1 MVGTNLKAETMKLMD
16 ERTNTEAEMDVI
28 IQRLCQPGGPGL
40 SGNLVDSEGFPRTDI
55 DIPTVRGDRR
65 RLAVIVLEHAMFC
78 TSIATTSEIHHLYS
92 VMLYALLLLFPELL
106 MFQQQYSTLYLLFSK
121 TALCFHT
128 AELRNDHKIVTGKID
143 QNIQVL
149 HSARL
154 ASTPSVKDSVS
165 ASGRDRCMSN
175 SNTFPNA
182 SVGFSRADFICTC
195 ADQPADLQV
204 SFLTIIFA
212 YPTEISYLLY
222 AAAGLGVQ
230 GSAVNIG
237 SSSSPGN
244 YSVTAATS
252 AAMDIDVVFSR
263 PFAVIDEITE
273 ASPAAEDG
281 LQLGDQVVRF
291 GNVQSGENLLQRLAA
306 EAQSNQGCAVT
317 MTVLRQG
324 AMTNVQV
331 TPRVW
336 QGRGLLGRLFELL
349 VLCGALAELTWP
361 SILNRRHIFREVFAD
376 FDPVAVSRL
385 NEKKILHLEV
395 QHVHYYQNLNCEQ
408 SLKMLSLQLNLCW
421 FLLMSD
427 ILIKFR

>member
-28 IQRLCQPGGPGL
+28 IQRLCQPGAPGL

-65 RLAVIVLEHAMFC
+65 RLA
-78 TSIATTSEIHHLYS
+78 
-92 VMLYALLLLFPELL
+92 
-106 MFQQQYSTLYLLFSK
+106 
-121 TALCFHT
+121 
-128 AELRNDHKIVTGKID
+128 ELRNDHKIITEKID

-154 ASTPSVKDSVS
+154 ASTPSVKDS
-165 ASGRDRCMSN
+165 
-175 SNTFPNA
+175 
-182 SVGFSRADFICTC
+182 
-195 ADQPADLQV
+195 
-204 SFLTIIFA
+204 
-212 YPTEISYLLY
+212 
-222 AAAGLGVQ
+222 GVQ

-252 AAMDIDVVFSR
+252 AAMDIDLVFSR

-336 QGRGLLGRLFELL
+336 QGRGLLGCNFR
-349 VLCGALAELTWP
+349 
-361 SILNRRHIFREVFAD
+361 IL
-376 FDPVAVSRL
+376 
-385 NEKKILHLEV
+385 
-395 QHVHYYQNLNCEQ
+395 
-408 SLKMLSLQLNLCW
+408 
-421 FLLMSD
+421 
-427 ILIKFR
+427 

>member
-16 ERTNTEAEMDVI
+16 ERTNTETEMDVI

-40 SGNLVDSEGFPRTDI
+40 SGNLVDSEGRLGSTVTVKLSPCDIYVTVRAGELDNLHGFPRTDI

-65 RLAVIVLEHAMFC
+65 RLA
-78 TSIATTSEIHHLYS
+78 
-92 VMLYALLLLFPELL
+92 ELL

-121 TALCFHT
+121 TTLCFHT
-128 AELRNDHKIVTGKID
+128 AELRNDHKIITEKID

-154 ASTPSVKDSVS
+154 ASTPSVKDSV
-165 ASGRDRCMSN
+165 
-175 SNTFPNA
+175 
-182 SVGFSRADFICTC
+182 GFSRADFVGTC

-204 SFLTIIFA
+204 SCLTIIFA
-212 YPTEISYLLY
+212 YPTEISSLLY

-237 SSSSPGN
+237 SSSFPGN

-291 GNVQSGENLLQRLAA
+291 GNVQSVENLLQRLAA

-317 MTVLRQG
+317 MTVVRQG

-336 QGRGLLGRLFELL
+336 QGRGLLGCNFR
-349 VLCGALAELTWP
+349 
-361 SILNRRHIFREVFAD
+361 IL
-376 FDPVAVSRL
+376 
-385 NEKKILHLEV
+385 
-395 QHVHYYQNLNCEQ
+395 
-408 SLKMLSLQLNLCW
+408 
-421 FLLMSD
+421 
-427 ILIKFR
+427 

>member
-28 IQRLCQPGGPGL
+28 IQRLCQPGAPGL

-65 RLAVIVLEHAMFC
+65 RLA
-78 TSIATTSEIHHLYS
+78 
-92 VMLYALLLLFPELL
+92 
-106 MFQQQYSTLYLLFSK
+106 
-121 TALCFHT
+121 
-128 AELRNDHKIVTGKID
+128 ELRNDHKIITEKID

-154 ASTPSVKDSVS
+154 ASTPSVKDS
-165 ASGRDRCMSN
+165 D
-175 SNTFPNA
+175 
-182 SVGFSRADFICTC
+182 
-195 ADQPADLQV
+195 
-204 SFLTIIFA
+204 
-212 YPTEISYLLY
+212 

-252 AAMDIDVVFSR
+252 AAMDIDLVFSR

-336 QGRGLLGRLFELL
+336 QGRGLLGCNFR
-349 VLCGALAELTWP
+349 
-361 SILNRRHIFREVFAD
+361 IL
-376 FDPVAVSRL
+376 
-385 NEKKILHLEV
+385 
-395 QHVHYYQNLNCEQ
+395 
-408 SLKMLSLQLNLCW
+408 
-421 FLLMSD
+421 
-427 ILIKFR
+427 

>member
-16 ERTNTEAEMDVI
+16 ERTNTEAEMDVV

-40 SGNLVDSEGFPRTDI
+40 SGNLVDPEGFPRTDI
-55 DIPTVRGDRR
+55 DIPSVRADRR
-65 RLAVIVLEHAMFC
+65 RL
-78 TSIATTSEIHHLYS
+78 
-92 VMLYALLLLFPELL
+92 
-106 MFQQQYSTLYLLFSK
+106 
-121 TALCFHT
+121 
-128 AELRNDHKIVTGKID
+128 AELRNDHKIITEKID

-154 ASTPSVKDSVS
+154 ASSPSSVKDS
-165 ASGRDRCMSN
+165 
-175 SNTFPNA
+175 
-182 SVGFSRADFICTC
+182 
-195 ADQPADLQV
+195 
-204 SFLTIIFA
+204 
-212 YPTEISYLLY
+212 
-222 AAAGLGVQ
+222 GVQ
-230 GSAVNIG
+230 GSAVNTG

-324 AMTNVQV
+324 ALSNLQV

-336 QGRGLLGRLFELL
+336 QGRGLLGCNFR
-349 VLCGALAELTWP
+349 
-361 SILNRRHIFREVFAD
+361 IL
-376 FDPVAVSRL
+376 
-385 NEKKILHLEV
+385 
-395 QHVHYYQNLNCEQ
+395 
-408 SLKMLSLQLNLCW
+408 
-421 FLLMSD
+421 
-427 ILIKFR
+427 

>member
-16 ERTNTEAEMDVI
+16 ERTNTETEMDVI

-65 RLAVIVLEHAMFC
+65 RLA
-78 TSIATTSEIHHLYS
+78 
-92 VMLYALLLLFPELL
+92 
-106 MFQQQYSTLYLLFSK
+106 
-121 TALCFHT
+121 
-128 AELRNDHKIVTGKID
+128 ELRNDHKIITEKID

-154 ASTPSVKDSVS
+154 ASTPSVKDS
-165 ASGRDRCMSN
+165 
-175 SNTFPNA
+175 
-182 SVGFSRADFICTC
+182 
-195 ADQPADLQV
+195 
-204 SFLTIIFA
+204 
-212 YPTEISYLLY
+212 
-222 AAAGLGVQ
+222 GVQ

-281 LQLGDQVVRF
+281 LQLGDQIVRF

-336 QGRGLLGRLFELL
+336 QGRGLLGCNFR
-349 VLCGALAELTWP
+349 
-361 SILNRRHIFREVFAD
+361 IL
-376 FDPVAVSRL
+376 
-385 NEKKILHLEV
+385 
-395 QHVHYYQNLNCEQ
+395 
-408 SLKMLSLQLNLCW
+408 
-421 FLLMSD
+421 
-427 ILIKFR
+427 

>member
-16 ERTNTEAEMDVI
+16 ERTNTEAEMDVV

-55 DIPTVRGDRR
+55 DIPSVRADRR
-65 RLAVIVLEHAMFC
+65 RL
-78 TSIATTSEIHHLYS
+78 
-92 VMLYALLLLFPELL
+92 
-106 MFQQQYSTLYLLFSK
+106 
-121 TALCFHT
+121 
-128 AELRNDHKIVTGKID
+128 AELRNDHKIITEKID

-154 ASTPSVKDSVS
+154 ASSPSSVKDS
-165 ASGRDRCMSN
+165 
-175 SNTFPNA
+175 
-182 SVGFSRADFICTC
+182 
-195 ADQPADLQV
+195 
-204 SFLTIIFA
+204 
-212 YPTEISYLLY
+212 
-222 AAAGLGVQ
+222 GVQ
-230 GSAVNIG
+230 GSVVNIG

-306 EAQSNQGCAVT
+306 EAQSNQGCVVT

-324 AMTNVQV
+324 AMTNLQV

-336 QGRGLLGRLFELL
+336 QGRGLLGCNFR
-349 VLCGALAELTWP
+349 
-361 SILNRRHIFREVFAD
+361 IL
-376 FDPVAVSRL
+376 
-385 NEKKILHLEV
+385 
-395 QHVHYYQNLNCEQ
+395 
-408 SLKMLSLQLNLCW
+408 
-421 FLLMSD
+421 
-427 ILIKFR
+427 

>member
-16 ERTNTEAEMDVI
+16 ERTNTETEMDVI

-65 RLAVIVLEHAMFC
+65 RLA
-78 TSIATTSEIHHLYS
+78 
-92 VMLYALLLLFPELL
+92 
-106 MFQQQYSTLYLLFSK
+106 
-121 TALCFHT
+121 
-128 AELRNDHKIVTGKID
+128 ELRNDHKILTEKID

-154 ASTPSVKDSVS
+154 ASTPSVKDS
-165 ASGRDRCMSN
+165 
-175 SNTFPNA
+175 
-182 SVGFSRADFICTC
+182 
-195 ADQPADLQV
+195 
-204 SFLTIIFA
+204 
-212 YPTEISYLLY
+212 
-222 AAAGLGVQ
+222 GVQ

-336 QGRGLLGRLFELL
+336 QGRGLLGCNFR
-349 VLCGALAELTWP
+349 
-361 SILNRRHIFREVFAD
+361 IL
-376 FDPVAVSRL
+376 
-385 NEKKILHLEV
+385 
-395 QHVHYYQNLNCEQ
+395 
-408 SLKMLSLQLNLCW
+408 
-421 FLLMSD
+421 
-427 ILIKFR
+427 

>member
-16 ERTNTEAEMDVI
+16 ERTNTETEMDVI

-65 RLAVIVLEHAMFC
+65 RLA
-78 TSIATTSEIHHLYS
+78 
-92 VMLYALLLLFPELL
+92 
-106 MFQQQYSTLYLLFSK
+106 
-121 TALCFHT
+121 
-128 AELRNDHKIVTGKID
+128 ELRNDHKIITEKID

-154 ASTPSVKDSVS
+154 ASTPSVKDS
-165 ASGRDRCMSN
+165 
-175 SNTFPNA
+175 
-182 SVGFSRADFICTC
+182 
-195 ADQPADLQV
+195 
-204 SFLTIIFA
+204 
-212 YPTEISYLLY
+212 
-222 AAAGLGVQ
+222 GVQ

-237 SSSSPGN
+237 SSSFPGN

-281 LQLGDQVVRF
+281 LQLGDQVARF

-306 EAQSNQGCAVT
+306 EAQSNQGWAVT

-336 QGRGLLGRLFELL
+336 QGRGLLGCNFR
-349 VLCGALAELTWP
+349 
-361 SILNRRHIFREVFAD
+361 IL
-376 FDPVAVSRL
+376 
-385 NEKKILHLEV
+385 
-395 QHVHYYQNLNCEQ
+395 
-408 SLKMLSLQLNLCW
+408 
-421 FLLMSD
+421 
-427 ILIKFR
+427 

>member
-16 ERTNTEAEMDVI
+16 ERTNTEAEMDVV

-55 DIPTVRGDRR
+55 DIPSVRADRR
-65 RLAVIVLEHAMFC
+65 RLAAMVIG
-78 TSIATTSEIHHLYS
+78 TSLNEPQLIQWIPSNFDRQRY
-92 VMLYALLLLFPELL
+92 P
-106 MFQQQYSTLYLLFSK
+106 
-121 TALCFHT
+121 
-128 AELRNDHKIVTGKID
+128 ELRNDHKIITEKID

-154 ASTPSVKDSVS
+154 ASSPSSVKDS
-165 ASGRDRCMSN
+165 
-175 SNTFPNA
+175 
-182 SVGFSRADFICTC
+182 
-195 ADQPADLQV
+195 
-204 SFLTIIFA
+204 
-212 YPTEISYLLY
+212 
-222 AAAGLGVQ
+222 GVQ
-230 GSAVNIG
+230 GSVVNIG

-306 EAQSNQGCAVT
+306 EAQSNQGCVVT

-324 AMTNVQV
+324 AMTNLQV

-336 QGRGLLGRLFELL
+336 QGRGLLGCNFR
-349 VLCGALAELTWP
+349 
-361 SILNRRHIFREVFAD
+361 IL
-376 FDPVAVSRL
+376 
-385 NEKKILHLEV
+385 
-395 QHVHYYQNLNCEQ
+395 
-408 SLKMLSLQLNLCW
+408 
-421 FLLMSD
+421 
-427 ILIKFR
+427 